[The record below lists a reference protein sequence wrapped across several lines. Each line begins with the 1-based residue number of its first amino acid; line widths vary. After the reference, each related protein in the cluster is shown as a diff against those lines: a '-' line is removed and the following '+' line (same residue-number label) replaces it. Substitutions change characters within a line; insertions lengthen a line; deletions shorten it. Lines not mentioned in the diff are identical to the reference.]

1 MTHDVP
7 SVGSV
12 TVHEATVLV
21 EVASGADSA
30 AIEALESVVAN
41 LRRAR
46 AARAQLAARV
56 PTEVLRQ
63 VLAARAA
70 HGGCTP

>member
-1 MTHDVP
+1 MSEHSFTFGP
-7 SVGSV
+7 V
-12 TVHEATVLV
+12 TPAQAAALV

-56 PTEVLRQ
+56 PVEVLRQ
-63 VLAARAA
+63 VLAARSA
-70 HGGCTP
+70 HLGCTP